1 MTGVCPKNHVFPQ
14 KCLQVPPFPKMSPPK
29 STMSEG
35 KSIQPQMGQT
45 FYPLL
50 FFFVSVLLLQS
61 FLKSYF
67 LIQFF
72 YNHDV
77 IRSDTKDVFFVQ
89 YLVGYG
95 IKSRIIS
102 GFSLS
107 CPDFAGGLQGC
118 QSTIPIKKKNLQKQR
133 RDLASVTIKS
143 HITRSLFLLLYLF
156 SKIVFVSRKR
166 VRNQAGG
173 HLCQRA
179 KQFILIWGKTSILS
193 YHQMCFFFSCIC
205 VRSSLNSFLKSTFLI
220 FSFYDHDV
228 NRSNTQDVFF
238 VQYLVGFGHKS
249 RINTGGSWCPSKV
262 YWVFTRCAK
271 YFIKLKKALL
281 ETKKGPCIVSSLL
294 TLQGLFFYFFIF
306 FLR

>member
-1 MTGVCPKNHVFPQ
+1 
-14 KCLQVPPFPKMSPPK
+14 
-29 STMSEG
+29 MSEG

-89 YLVGYG
+89 YLVGFGY
-95 IKSRIIS
+95 KSRIIS

-107 CPDFAGGLQGC
+107 YPDFAGGLQGC

-156 SKIVFVSRKR
+156 SKIVFVPRKR
-166 VRNQAGG
+166 VRNHAGG
-173 HLCQRA
+173 QFLSEGKAIYPHLRQN
-179 KQFILIWGKTSILS
+179 FYPLLIFFVS
-193 YHQMCFFFSCIC
+193 YLLHRLCPFFSYYLFLNPNY
-205 VRSSLNSFLKSTFLI
+205 SSYFFT
-220 FSFYDHDV
+220 
-228 NRSNTQDVFF
+228 NT
-238 VQYLVGFGHKS
+238 
-249 RINTGGSWCPSKV
+249 
-262 YWVFTRCAK
+262 
-271 YFIKLKKALL
+271 ALL
-281 ETKKGPCIVSSLL
+281 GATLRKFFSSS
-294 TLQGLFFYFFIF
+294 T
-306 FLR
+306 